1 MGSARFGTVRGLS
14 PSAPRSGELRPA
26 ELRPAELRSAE
37 LRVAEHG
44 WAAGGRHQQGAA
56 KKNEQIRNSSRLNRF
71 SLSSDWSMGNVMLFE
86 VQLLACIRTTLATC
100 GRRRTIEGP
109 VTGTAR
115 SLLIVGTWDA
125 NAQRRQGDRREA
137 IDRVA
142 KKQVAIAS

>member
-1 MGSARFGTVRGLS
+1 LPPRF
-14 PSAPRSGELRPA
+14 AELRPA
-26 ELRPAELRSAE
+26 ELRPAELRSADLRAADLRVAD

-56 KKNEQIRNSSRLNRF
+56 KKTEQIRNSSSLNRF

-86 VQLLACIRTTLATC
+86 VQLLARIRTILATC